1 VDHVS
6 DTEATGMT
14 GRPDAA
20 EARLQE
26 LLDERARL
34 WEELHR
40 LRAERRE
47 VAYYEALAVKMQS
60 SVSWRVT
67 APLRAAK
74 TLAAKIRKHR
84 SRRS

>member
-1 VDHVS
+1 MRDPS
-6 DTEATGMT
+6 DTGVEAPT
-14 GRPDAA
+14 

-47 VAYYEALAVKMQS
+47 VAYYETLAEQMRT
-60 SVSWRVT
+60 SVSWRIT
-67 APLRAAK
+67 APLRSGK
-74 TLAAKIRKHR
+74 TLAGKVRRKLE
-84 SRRS
+84 SRRSG

>member
-1 VDHVS
+1 MEETNLTAS
-6 DTEATGMT
+6 
-14 GRPDAA
+14 

-47 VAYYEALAVKMQS
+47 VAYYETLATQMQT

-67 APLRAAK
+67 APLRIGK
-74 TLAAKIRKHR
+74 TLAVKVRRKLR
-84 SRRS
+84 SRGS

>member
-1 VDHVS
+1 MEETNLTAS
-6 DTEATGMT
+6 Q
-14 GRPDAA
+14 
-20 EARLQE
+20 ARLQE

-47 VAYYEALAVKMQS
+47 VAYYEALARQMQS

-67 APLRAAK
+67 APLRVGK
-74 TLAAKIRKHR
+74 TLAVKIRRKR
-84 SRRS
+84 ESRGS